1 MLDSRRRSCWLHPHH
16 PDPEGKQ
23 LRHVV
28 DTLKKQ
34 AEEWPAYAKYPDM
47 GVFWDWGSIYQKDP
61 ALFDARETPEAKPEA
76 ERAAF
81 EQALK
86 DKTAFYGGEAYEQ
99 SRSAEQKAAFGRAL
113 TQTMDVWYAHQ
124 MIITIFVT
132 KMPEGFEGRTYEDRG
147 WTVCAGLHLW
157 KRGLPP
163 SHCVLSSLVTYRA
176 VL

>member
-28 DTLKKQ
+28 DRLKEQ
-34 AEEWPAYAKYPDM
+34 AEEWRRSDYSDM

-113 TQTMDVWYAHQ
+113 SQTMDVWYAHQ

-147 WTVCAGLHLW
+147 WTVCAGLHL
-157 KRGLPP
+157 
-163 SHCVLSSLVTYRA
+163 
-176 VL
+176 